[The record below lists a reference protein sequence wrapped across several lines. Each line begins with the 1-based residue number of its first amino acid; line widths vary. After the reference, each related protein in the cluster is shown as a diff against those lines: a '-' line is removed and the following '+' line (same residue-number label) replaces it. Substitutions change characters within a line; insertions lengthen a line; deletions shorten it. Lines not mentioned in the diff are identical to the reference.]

1 MCGVFGIFNHPD
13 AARLT
18 SVGLHAL
25 QHRGQESSGI
35 ASAKGGE
42 VFIQRH
48 MGQVMSVFDDAML
61 AMLPGTMAI
70 GQVRYSTTGA
80 SRLRNAQPLC
90 LDHASG
96 SLAVAHN
103 GNLTNAG
110 PLRRELS
117 AQGALYSSG
126 TDTEVVLHLLA
137 REQGGSL
144 AERMLRIMPRLE
156 GAYSM
161 LVLDGN
167 EVVAVRDPHGFRP
180 LVIGERRDVH
190 GQAWVAASETCAF
203 ALAGAQF
210 VREVEPGE
218 VVAMRPGGIQ
228 SFRMGGATPRKQC
241 VFEHVYFAR
250 PDSVVF
256 GQTVYEVRKR
266 FGAQLAREA
275 PVPGGE
281 VVIPVPDSGVAAALG
296 YARQA
301 GIPYELGLIRSHY
314 VGRTFIQPTVAMREA
329 GVRRKLSP
337 VREVIEGKSVI
348 VVDDSLVRGTT
359 SRQIIG
365 LLREAGAREIHLRI
379 SSPPTSWPCY
389 YGIDTPNRELL
400 IAANKTLDQ
409 IAAFITCDSI
419 GYLSEPGLLSAA
431 NGDREGWCTA
441 CFSGSYPQP
450 LMS

>member
-48 MGQVMSVFDDAML
+48 MGQVTTVFDEAML

-90 LDHASG
+90 LDHAAG

-117 AQGALYSSG
+117 AMGALYSSG

-137 REQGGSL
+137 RETGGSL
-144 AERMLRIMPRLE
+144 AERMLRIMPRLQ

-167 EVVAVRDPHGFRP
+167 EVVAVRDPYGYRP
-180 LVIGERRDVH
+180 LVLGVRRDVH
-190 GQAWVAASETCAF
+190 GEAWLAASETCAF
-203 ALAGAQF
+203 ALVGAEF
-210 VREVEPGE
+210 VREVLPGE
-218 VVAMRPGGIQ
+218 VVSMRPGGIQ
-228 SFRMGGATPRKQC
+228 SYQLAGVTPRKQC

-250 PDSVVF
+250 PDSIVF

-266 FGAQLAREA
+266 LGAQLAREA

-281 VVIPVPDSGVAAALG
+281 VVIPVPDSGVGAALG
-296 YARQA
+296 YARAA

-314 VGRTFIQPTVAMREA
+314 VGRTFIQPTVAMRET

-337 VREVIEGKSVI
+337 VREVIAGKSIV

-389 YGIDTPNRELL
+389 YGIDTPNREHL
-400 IAANKTLDQ
+400 IAANKTMDQ
-409 IAAFITCDSI
+409 IAAFITCDSV
-419 GYLSEPGLLSAA
+419 GYLSEQGLLSAA
-431 NGDREGWCTA
+431 DGGCEGWCTA
-441 CFSGSYPQP
+441 CFSGVYPEP
-450 LMS
+450 LMV